1 MHQVLHTGRGGG
13 QQGRYQSPALSLQ
26 GVTGFIH
33 EFNTY
38 LSSAGRFDRW
48 QHSPGQQATVLWDR
62 HNLLNAH
69 GPPEDYAPTLRALG
83 FSHGEPQLPVPDTHH

>member
-1 MHQVLHTGRGGG
+1 MPALARCLAEPLIVPQVLHTGRGGG

-48 QHSPGQQATVLWDR
+48 KHSPGLQARCSGTATTCSTPMAR
-62 HNLLNAH
+62 
-69 GPPEDYAPTLRALG
+69 
-83 FSHGEPQLPVPDTHH
+83 